1 MDWKK
6 EIREWLVALAG
17 AVVAGL
23 LLTQFIIISI
33 VVPSRS
39 MQDTIN
45 PGDRIVGFRL
55 SYLFSEPQRGDIVI
69 FRYPDDET
77 QFYIKRIIGLPGETV
92 EVKDGFVLIDGQPL
106 DESYIKE
113 KPNQDS
119 GPWTVPE
126 GCYFMM
132 GDNRNNSNDSRAWIN
147 PFVKR
152 EKILGKAIFRY
163 WPSLTWM
170 A

>member
-1 MDWKK
+1 M
-6 EIREWLVALAG
+6 
-17 AVVAGL
+17 
-23 LLTQFIIISI
+23 
-33 VVPSRS
+33 
-39 MQDTIN
+39 
-45 PGDRIVGFRL
+45 
-55 SYLFSEPQRGDIVI
+55 
-69 FRYPDDET
+69 
-77 QFYIKRIIGLPGETV
+77 
-92 EVKDGFVLIDGQPL
+92 KDGFVLIDGQPL
-106 DESYIKE
+106 DRPYIKE

>member
-77 QFYIKRIIGLPGETV
+77 QFYIKRIIGLPG
-92 EVKDGFVLIDGQPL
+92 
-106 DESYIKE
+106 
-113 KPNQDS
+113 
-119 GPWTVPE
+119 
-126 GCYFMM
+126 
-132 GDNRNNSNDSRAWIN
+132 
-147 PFVKR
+147 KR
-152 EKILGKAIFRY
+152 WR
-163 WPSLTWM
+163 
-170 A
+170 